1 MKTLMKILIKDTEKA
16 ENSIKFLLKI
26 SKDTESMSY
35 REKRNAQN
43 IINNSLDAELDSYI
57 NRFIEVLTDR
67 YPIFMQEWSI
77 QTAAQKHHD
86 VGRGGLKNHSIRL
99 TKTLIKN
106 VINMTQKVPDIFTL
120 VFAGITHDFC
130 KVYHYYE
137 MDTNEYGIYDVAIKH
152 HSKLSV
158 DILEQNLQIKLSPAA
173 RALILL
179 HMSGFQNQ
187 EDMKALT
194 IRERIWLM
202 NLENLRILQL
212 FNNADCR

>member
-1 MKTLMKILIKDTEKA
+1 MKTLMKILMKDTEKA

-106 VINMTQKVPDIFTL
+106 VINMTQKVPDVFTL
-120 VFAGITHDFC
+120 TFAGITHDFC

-158 DILEQNLQIKLSPAA
+158 EILEQNFQLKLSPAA

>member
-1 MKTLMKILIKDTEKA
+1 MKTLMKILMKDTEKA

-26 SKDTESMSY
+26 SKDTENMSY

-120 VFAGITHDFC
+120 TFAGITHDFC

-137 MDTNEYGIYDVAIKH
+137 IDTNEYGIYDVAIKH

-158 DILEQNLQIKLSPAA
+158 EILEQNFQLKLSPAV